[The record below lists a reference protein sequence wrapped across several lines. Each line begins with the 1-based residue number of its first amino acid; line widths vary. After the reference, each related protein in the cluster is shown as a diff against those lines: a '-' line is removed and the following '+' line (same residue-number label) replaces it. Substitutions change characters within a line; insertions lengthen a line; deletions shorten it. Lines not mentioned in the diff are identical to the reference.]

1 VKRTRRSRLLRSYR
15 VVILLPY
22 SCTRG
27 CNGDVSTVPYAHT
40 THTHVCARLQGMRC
54 AHAARTEPA
63 TTRRKSIFARAS
75 RGASP
80 EASRGRISRP
90 KQAQQTS
97 TSGLLSGCPNHVGT
111 AAERLHGSDCKI
123 SACGAAFWHTHTTAT
138 ASSARGAHRVMMIPI
153 KRRRRQ
159 PSNLAGG
166 GGGDGDP
173 CCTYMAHERCT
184 QRA

>member
-1 VKRTRRSRLLRSYR
+1 MQGASGVGGVMVIFLLYRTHTPRTPTCAQGFRA
-15 VVILLPY
+15 
-22 SCTRG
+22 C
-27 CNGDVSTVPYAHT
+27 DAHT
-40 THTHVCARLQGMRC
+40 LRAQSQPQRAEKAFLH
-54 AHAARTEPA
+54 AHPAAH
-63 TTRRKSIFARAS
+63 
-75 RGASP
+75 P
-80 EASRGRISRP
+80 EASSGRISRP

-123 SACGAAFWHTHTTAT
+123 SAWAAFWHTHTTAT

-153 KRRRRQ
+153 KHRRRQ

-166 GGGDGDP
+166 GGGDGDQ